1 VLSLEIIATRIGKC
15 IWILYL
21 HRPSQV
27 CSVNQYYQRRSRGL
41 PVWKWH
47 ERHWIWPWIFVW

>member
-1 VLSLEIIATRIGKC
+1 MIARRVRKL

-21 HRPSQV
+21 HRPPQV
-27 CSVNQYYQRRSRGL
+27 CSVNRYYQRWSRGL